1 MGDYDSKLDEW
12 LKYLQQQVKPTD
24 EETQETVQSVQ
35 EEKKAEP
42 VSRADDEPWLDP
54 DRVVVRDRMGRVI
67 PDETED
73 IDSSSMIIDPSVV
86 ERQPEFGSRGA
97 GVFEDSDVPEV
108 EDFLPFLKETEP
120 EPFLEERESKPF
132 LEEPEPGL
140 PPARDRGIR
149 RFDPQL
155 EPPIPPAEPE
165 VRPTDRLSH
174 LSEGTGEP
182 KPIVR
187 DSEPPQAVV
196 EPKMEPKVVDVQPKP
211 SGAAA
216 KRVSVRQPRR
226 KVQPP
231 ATPSAS
237 EVRELWD
244 KLPRHIQLLV
254 GQTQQEVAQRSYKRF
269 KETREDLIARL
280 LDPTLSL
287 EETARILNVCPTTVR
302 RYTNRGALKHLR
314 TVGNQRRFRLSD
326 ILAFLESQ
334 PGTDAE
340 SDE

>member
-12 LKYLQQQVKPTD
+12 LKYIQQQVKTTD
-24 EETQETVQSVQ
+24 EETPETVQSVQ

-42 VSRADDEPWLDP
+42 VSKAEDEPWLDS

-67 PDETED
+67 PDETEG
-73 IDSSSMIIDPSVV
+73 IDSSTMIIDPSVV
-86 ERQPEFGSRGA
+86 EQQTKFGSRGA

-108 EDFLPFLKETEP
+108 EDFLPFLKEP
-120 EPFLEERESKPF
+120 ESEM
-132 LEEPEPGL
+132 

-149 RFDPQL
+149 RFDPRF
-155 EPPIPPAEPE
+155 EPPIPDEPHVEPETKPAEK
-165 VRPTDRLSH
+165 LSH
-174 LSEGTGEP
+174 LAEGTGEP
-182 KPIVR
+182 KPMVR
-187 DSEPPQAVV
+187 NQELPQAIV
-196 EPKMEPKVVDVQPKP
+196 EPNIGSKVVDVQPKP
-211 SGAAA
+211 SDAAA
-216 KRVSVRQPRR
+216 KRISVRQPRR

-231 ATPSAS
+231 TTPSAS

-254 GQTQQEVAQRSYKRF
+254 GQTQQEVAQRSYKKF

-287 EETARILNVCPTTVR
+287 EETARVLNVCPTTVR

-334 PGTDAE
+334 PGTDAQ